1 MDETEL
7 ANGAKIKDEDAF
19 EQLIDTYKPVI
30 ERFAYQFGVKQENI
44 PDIVQETFIRIH
56 RKSHQF
62 HKGKFTTWVYQ
73 ITLNVVRDQYRKQK
87 RDRKLIDKARQS
99 QLQTIKNSYYF
110 EKQEHLFLHECIQ
123 KLDAKYKIPLILYYF
138 HDKSY
143 DEIALILSIK
153 LSVVKTRI
161 HRGKA
166 KLKEIFETS
175 IGEEVYQNG

>member
-7 ANGAKIKDEDAF
+7 VNGAKIKDEDAF

-44 PDIVQETFIRIH
+44 PDIVQETFIKIH

-87 RDRKLIDKARQS
+87 RDRKLIDKAR
-99 QLQTIKNSYYF
+99 
-110 EKQEHLFLHECIQ
+110 
-123 KLDAKYKIPLILYYF
+123 
-138 HDKSY
+138 
-143 DEIALILSIK
+143 
-153 LSVVKTRI
+153 
-161 HRGKA
+161 
-166 KLKEIFETS
+166 
-175 IGEEVYQNG
+175 